1 MKSIELLAPAKD
13 LETGLAAINC
23 GADAIYIGGPQFG
36 AREAACNPLL
46 DIERLANYAHKYW
59 AKIYITINTILYDK
73 ELDEAEKLILQLYNA
88 GADALIIQD
97 VGLLELNLPPIPLIA
112 STQMH
117 NQSPERIAFLE
128 QVGFKRAILARELT
142 LDQICQIHSRTNIE
156 LETFIHGALCVSYS
170 GQCYLSYAI
179 GGRSGNRGQCAQP
192 CRRKYSLIGAEN
204 KSIVQNRFLL
214 SLRDLNLSES
224 LNDLMDAGVS
234 SFKIEGRL
242 KDKTYVMNIVGY
254 YRQKLDEILNKRS
267 MKPASSGTIHFDFS
281 PDPYKTFN
289 RGYSTYFLYGR
300 NQKLASLQTPKSLG
314 EPLGKVISRNER
326 SFTLESS
333 APQVIPGDGLC
344 FLNADDEL
352 VGSIVNQ
359 VNNRLIFPRNM
370 PGFLPGVQVYRNHD
384 HEFNE
389 LLQKSQ
395 TDRRIQIHFQL
406 SKISETLH
414 IIAMDEDNNRVD
426 LSIYDK
432 LEIAKNTERARQ
444 TIKHQ
449 LCKLG
454 GTEFEC
460 SQVDFDLLEA
470 PFITVARLNSIRRE
484 IIKKL
489 IQVRQHNRPVESDAI
504 VHNNAAQFPEKRLLY
519 NGNVLNFR
527 AAQFYY
533 RHGVKTIEPGAE
545 SGLEMNGR
553 KVMTTKYCLRFE
565 LNVCPHQ
572 TKSQKLAE
580 QLELIDEQGIHY
592 PLRFNCADCVMEVYY
607 RSLPAKFLDL

>member
-1 MKSIELLAPAKD
+1 MKSIELLVPAKD

-36 AREAACNPLL
+36 AREAASNPLQ

-88 GADALIIQD
+88 GADGLIIQD

-142 LDQICQIHSRTNIE
+142 LDQIYQIHSRTNIE
-156 LETFIHGALCVSYS
+156 LETFIHGELCVSYS

-204 KSIVQNRFLL
+204 KSIVQNRYLL

-254 YRQKLDEILNKRS
+254 YRQKLDVILNKRS
-267 MKPASSGTIHFDFS
+267 MKPASSGSIHFDFT
-281 PDPYKTFN
+281 PNPYKTFN

-300 NQKLASLQTPKSLG
+300 NQKLASFQTLKSLG
-314 EPLGKVISRNER
+314 EPLGKVISHNER
-326 SFTLESS
+326 SFTLELS
-333 APQVIPGDGLC
+333 APQVFPGDGLC
-344 FLNADDEL
+344 FLNADHKL

-370 PGFLPGVQVYRNHD
+370 AGFLPGVQVYRNHD

-389 LLQKSQ
+389 LLRKSH
-395 TDRRIQIHFQL
+395 TDRRIKMHFQL
-406 SKISETLH
+406 SKISETFH
-414 IIAMDEDNNRVD
+414 IIAVDEDNNRVD
-426 LSIYDK
+426 LSIDGK
-432 LEIAKNTERARQ
+432 LETAKNTEKARQ
-444 TIKHQ
+444 TIEHQ

-460 SQVDFDLLEA
+460 SQVDFDFLEA
-470 PFITVARLNSIRRE
+470 PFLTVARLNSFRRE
-484 IIKKL
+484 IIEKL
-489 IQVRQHNRPVESDAI
+489 ILARQHNRPVETSAI
-504 VHNNAAQFPEKRLLY
+504 VHNNIAQFPEKRLLY
-519 NGNVLNFR
+519 NGNVLNSR
-527 AAQFYY
+527 AAEFYY
-533 RHGVKTIEPGAE
+533 RHGVKTIEPAAE

-565 LNVCPHQ
+565 LNVCPYQ

-580 QLELIDEQGIHY
+580 PLELIDEQGVHY
-592 PLRFNCADCVMEVYY
+592 PLRFNCTDCVMEVYY
-607 RSLPAKFLDL
+607 RSLPAKFLDP